1 MLSYISPLHNARTL
15 PLQGRRLVVL
25 GSTGSIGRNVLRVA
39 GENPDTFRVV
49 ALAGGDNVEL
59 LAEQATWWRPDYLA
73 VRSEEAIQGLR
84 SRLPGDYSPE
94 IQAGQGAYEALAA
107 LEDGDVVV
115 SALMGAA
122 GLAPTVSALRRGK
135 VVALANKESLVLAG
149 DLIRRCCEETGAS
162 LLPVDSEHNALF
174 QALAGNNEREAA
186 KLHLT
191 ASGGPFRNKDISF
204 LREVTP
210 EQALNHP
217 SWSMGAKISVDSATL
232 MNKGLE
238 IIEAHHL
245 FGADSR
251 HIQVLIHPESIVHSL
266 VQYRDGSTLA
276 QLGLPDMRVP
286 IAYCLSYP
294 HRLEADLPELDLAAW
309 GSLTFLSPDTDL
321 FPCLD
326 LAREAL
332 HAGPSHQVVL
342 NAANE
347 VAVELFLQRRLPY
360 FGIAEVNKN
369 ALQGHSSV
377 SLNGVEDILALDRE
391 VREKTRRSIRK

>member
-1 MLSYISPLHNARTL
+1 MLRYISSLHRANTL

-39 GENPDTFRVV
+39 GDNPDCFQVM
-49 ALAGGDNVEL
+49 ALAGGDNTEL
-59 LAEQATWWRPDYLA
+59 LAQQAAWWRPRYLA
-73 VRSEEAIQGLR
+73 VRSEDAVADLR
-84 SRLPGDYSPE
+84 GRLPAGYDPD
-94 IQAGQGAYEALAA
+94 IQWGQAAYEALAS
-107 LEDGDVVV
+107 LEEADVVV

-122 GLAPTVSALRRGK
+122 GLAPTVAALERGK

-149 DLIRRCCEETGAS
+149 DLIRRLCRETGAA

-174 QALAGNNEREAA
+174 QALAGNNEKEVVR
-186 KLHLT
+186 LQLT
-191 ASGGPFRNKDISF
+191 ASGGPFRDKDRSF
-204 LREVTP
+204 LEGVTP
-210 EQALNHP
+210 EQALRHP

-245 FGADSR
+245 FGADPE
-251 HIQVLIHPESIVHSL
+251 HIEVLIHPESIVHSL
-266 VQYRDGSTLA
+266 VEYRDGSTLA
-276 QLGLPDMRVP
+276 ELGLPDMRVP

-294 HRLEADLPELDLAAW
+294 HRLEADLTGLDLAGT
-309 GSLTFLSPDTDL
+309 GSLTFSAPDTEL

-332 HAGPSHQVVL
+332 GAGPSHQVVL

-347 VAVELFLQRRLPY
+347 VAVELFLQKRLSF
-360 FGIAEVNKN
+360 FGIAEVNKT
-369 ALQGHSSV
+369 ALRQHRPI
-377 SLNGVEDILALDRE
+377 SLEGVEEILALDRE
-391 VREKTRRSIRK
+391 VRERIRRSIQQ

>member
-1 MLSYISPLHNARTL
+1 MLSYISPLYNARTL

-39 GENPDTFRVV
+39 GENPDSFRVL

-59 LAEQATWWRPDYLA
+59 LAEQAALWRPDYLA
-73 VRSEEAIQGLR
+73 VRSEESIPEL
-84 SRLPGDYSPE
+84 SPRLPSGYSPD
-94 IQAGQGAYEALAA
+94 IQVGQAAYEGLAA
-107 LEDGDVVV
+107 LEEADLVV

-149 DLIRRCCEETGAS
+149 DLIRRCCGETGAS

-174 QALAGNNEREAA
+174 QALAGSNEKEAA

-191 ASGGPFRNKDISF
+191 ASGGPFRDKDRAF
-204 LREVTP
+204 LRDVTP
-210 EQALNHP
+210 EQALKHP

-245 FGADSR
+245 FGADPE
-251 HIQVLIHPESIVHSL
+251 HIEVLIHPECIVHSL
-266 VQYRDGSTLA
+266 VEYRDGSTLA

-294 HRLEADLPELDLAAW
+294 HRLEADLPGLDLAAR
-309 GSLTFLSPDTDL
+309 GSLTFLPPDTEL
-321 FPCLD
+321 FPCLG

-332 HAGPSHQVVL
+332 RAGPSHQVVL

-347 VAVELFLQRRLPY
+347 VAVELFLQRRLSY
-360 FGIAEVNKN
+360 FGIAEANRK
-369 ALQGHSSV
+369 ALQEHSSI
-377 SLNGVEDILALDRE
+377 SLNGVEDILSLDRE
-391 VREKTRRSIRK
+391 VRERTRRSIRK